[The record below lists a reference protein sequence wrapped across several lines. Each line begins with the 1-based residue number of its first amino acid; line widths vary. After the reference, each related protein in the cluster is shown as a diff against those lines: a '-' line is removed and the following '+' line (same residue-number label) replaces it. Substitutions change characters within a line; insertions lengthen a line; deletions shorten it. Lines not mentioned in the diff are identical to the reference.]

1 MQLVVFDMDGTLAES
16 KQEMDT
22 EMSNLL
28 TKLLKAKKV
37 AVISGGKYG
46 QFEKQFLGSL
56 NKEANLNNLFLF
68 PTCSTSF
75 YKYNKEKISWE
86 CIYSLD
92 LTKEEKKQIFEAFEK
107 TFKETNYK
115 HPETL
120 YGEALEDRQTQ
131 ITMSA
136 LGQNAPVELKKEW
149 DPNQEKRRKLKAV
162 LDKYL
167 KDFEVRMGGTT
178 SIDVSRKG
186 IDKAYGIN
194 KIEEILRI
202 KKEEM
207 IFIGDALYEGGND
220 YPVKKTGVK
229 CVEVKGPDDTMRE
242 IRKILWKF

>member
-1 MQLVVFDMDGTLAES
+1 MTKLIVFDMDGTLAES
-16 KQEMDT
+16 KQPMDE

-28 TKLLKAKKV
+28 NELLKTKKV

-46 QFEKQFLGSL
+46 QYEKQFLGSL
-56 NKEANLNNLFLF
+56 NQKANLHNLYLF

-75 YKYNKEKISWE
+75 YRYSKNKWN

-92 LTKEEKKQIFEAFEK
+92 LTKEEKEKILNAFEK

-120 YGEALEDRQTQ
+120 YGQVLEDRQTQ

-149 DPNQEKRRKLKAV
+149 DPNQEKRRKLKSA

-167 KDFEVRMGGTT
+167 PDFEVRMGGTT

-202 KKEEM
+202 KKEDM

-220 YPVKKTGVK
+220 YPVIGTGVK
-229 CVEVKGPDDTMRE
+229 CIKINSPEDTKRE
-242 IRKILWKF
+242 IRKILEQF